1 MKRLFYLAL
10 ILLLAFEIL
19 KSYLILPF
27 PGSQHSDTVDL
38 AWLLHHYRWIFR
50 IVLIA
55 GMVLGVKSA
64 FAKRKWIPVV
74 LLLLT
79 TLIVYFTNFVATAEN
94 MFHPPQQ
101 LSFSADGKNLPND
114 AVVVTV
120 SNGNTHRAYPV
131 RYLAF
136 HHQIYDTL
144 NGKRL
149 LITYC
154 DVCRSALVFDPVV
167 KGKQETFRLVGM
179 DQFNAML
186 EDSETGSWWRQ
197 ATGECAAGT
206 MKGEQLQIWPFSQM
220 TFEEFQERFPGG
232 LVMNPVPEDEHQYDT
247 DGSFEK
253 GKDTDPLTAT
263 DTASWKDKSWVIGV
277 SYKSCARAY
286 DWNELKKMRV
296 IHDTLCGTEI
306 VVGIDSNNVD
316 FFAYKVN
323 QQRWIPQSLDTLTS
337 GWDFRPGFNNLE
349 PLQAR
354 QIFWHTWRTF
364 YPNATHYKNRFT
376 VGNTQN

>member
-1 MKRLFYLAL
+1 MRTLFYLAL
-10 ILLLAFEIL
+10 IVWIAFEIL

-27 PGSQHSDTVDL
+27 PGSQQSDAVDL
-38 AWLLHHYRWIFR
+38 AWFLHHYRWVFR
-50 IVLIA
+50 IVLLA
-55 GMVLGVKSA
+55 GMLFGVKSA
-64 FAKRKWIPVV
+64 FAKRKWIPAV
-74 LLLLT
+74 LLFLT
-79 TLIVYFTNFVATAEN
+79 SVIVYFTNFVATAEN
-94 MFHPPQQ
+94 MFHPPKQ
-101 LSFSADGKNLPND
+101 LSFSVDGNKLPDD
-114 AVVVTV
+114 AIVVAV

-131 RYLAF
+131 RYIAF
-136 HHQIYDTL
+136 HHQVYDTL

-154 DVCRSALVFDPVV
+154 DVCRSAMVFDPQVN
-167 KGKQETFRLVGM
+167 GKQEIFRLVGM

-206 MKGEQLQIWPFSQM
+206 MKGEQLQTWPFSQM
-220 TFEEFQERFPGG
+220 TFEEFQERFPDG
-232 LVMNPVPEDEHQYDT
+232 LVMNPATEDAEFYDA

-253 GKDTDPLTAT
+253 GKDIDPLTAT
-263 DTASWKDKSWVIGV
+263 DTASWNDKSWIIGI

-316 FFAYKVN
+316 YFAYKVN

-354 QIFWHTWRTF
+354 QMFWHTWHTF

-376 VGNTQN
+376 LGNTSK